1 MPKKHL
7 NKLREI
13 QQGKI
18 PLDEENLE
26 QVQQELEQFI
36 NQEKP
41 KPNPSNCWKKGEKE
55 QQK

>member
-36 NQEKP
+36 NQAKP
-41 KPNPSNCWKKGEKE
+41 KSNPPEHWKKGEKE